1 VGSEGSIAVENVAI
15 EMLAAFD
22 LAATGTKILNALSVV
37 LGLGLVIFFHELGHF
52 AVAKWCNVHVERF
65 SIGIGPILWSRQ
77 KGETEYALSAL
88 PFGGY
93 VKMLGQDDMDSNQ
106 MTSDEIAEN
115 PRAYSAKSV
124 PQRMAIISAGVIMNV
139 LTGFLFFMICYR
151 IGVEEPSPIVG
162 SVVPGFPAWNAGVR
176 SGDRITAIN
185 GDEVRSFGDIFNAI
199 VLSSGDIRI
208 QGEHEDGSE
217 FDYTMTPER
226 GAVGRS
232 IGISP
237 SLTPRLS
244 PAIADEGRIAMTG
257 LPAEKASAPF
267 RAGDRLLSIQS
278 QTIESFSQLQRLTA
292 RNSSSELTYVF
303 ERSAEAPGG
312 TAADGPSGEVSIVVP
327 PAEVKTIG
335 LWMTMGPVKAIRSG
349 SIAAEAGLKIGDRI
363 TAVDGL
369 VIGTDY
375 DALQLPNYFAER
387 AGHEVT
393 ISVDR
398 QTPATGTEQLS
409 VKLIPDDT
417 PGWTEIPVYQTSPL
431 PIPAIGA
438 AFQVYPRIARVVPGS
453 EADRAGVFRR
463 DQKITMIALEHP
475 DPEKIIPDAF
485 GGEKTPETLNLAEI
499 EARQPG
505 TPEDINWAYA
515 FVAIQQ
521 APNRHVRLYIE
532 DGETTSAHLLQERE
546 AAEGWYT
553 WIRGINGWENA
564 VEKQKAATLGDAVAL
579 GVRKTR
585 NTGINI
591 YMTLRSLLRRDLP
604 VDSLSGPLGIVNIGY
619 RVAEKGMTDLLL
631 FLGFLSIN
639 LAVINFLPIP
649 VLDGGHMVFLLWE
662 GVSRRKPN
670 AKVIGW
676 AHALGILFIISL
688 FVFVMYLDIFVNK
701 LGTGG

>member
-1 VGSEGSIAVENVAI
+1 MEHLAI
-15 EMLAAFD
+15 DMLAAID
-22 LAATGTKILNALSVV
+22 LAATGAKILNALSVV

-93 VKMLGQDDMDSNQ
+93 VKMLGQDDMDANQ
-106 MTSDEIAEN
+106 MTSTEIAEN
-115 PRAYSAKSV
+115 PRAYSAKTV

-139 LTGFLFFMICYR
+139 VTGFLFFIICYR

-162 SVVPGFPAWNAGVR
+162 SVVPGFPAWNAGIR
-176 SGDRITAIN
+176 AGDRITAIN
-185 GDEVRSFGDIFNAI
+185 GNEVRGFGDIFNST
-199 VLSSGDIRI
+199 VLSTGDIRV
-208 QGEHEDGSE
+208 QGEHEDGTP

-232 IGISP
+232 VGISP
-237 SLTPRLS
+237 SLTTQLS
-244 PAIADEGRIAMTG
+244 PSIPDAGLIAMRG

-267 RAGDRLLSIQS
+267 QPGDRLLSVQS
-278 QTIESFSQLQRLTA
+278 QPVQSFSQLQRLTA
-292 RNSSSELTYVF
+292 RLAGEPLTYVV
-303 ERSAEAPGG
+303 ERTAPAAEGSAEP
-312 TAADGPSGEVSIVVP
+312 PSTSQVEIVVP
-327 PAEVKTIG
+327 PAEVKSIG
-335 LWMTMGPVKAIRSG
+335 LWMAMGPIKAIRNG
-349 SIAAEAGLKIGDRI
+349 SIAAAAGLKVGDRI

-375 DALQLPNYFAER
+375 DALQLPNYFAEK
-387 AGHEVT
+387 AGQEVT

-409 VKLIPDDT
+409 IKVTPDDT
-417 PGWTEIPVYQTSPL
+417 PGWTENPAYQTSPL
-431 PIPAIGA
+431 SIPAIGA

-453 EADRAGVFRR
+453 EADRAGVFRK

-475 DPEKIIPDAF
+475 DPENIVPDAF
-485 GGEKTPETLNLAEI
+485 GAAKTPETLTLSTLEK
-499 EARQPG
+499 RQPG
-505 TPEDINWAYA
+505 TAEDINWAYA

-546 AAEGWYT
+546 ATPGWYT
-553 WIRGINGWENA
+553 WIRGINGWESA
-564 VEKQKAATLGDAVAL
+564 VEKQQARTMGDAFAL
-579 GVRKTR
+579 GLWKTR
-585 NTGINI
+585 NTGISI
-591 YMTLRSLLRRDLP
+591 YMTLRSLIRRDLP

-619 RVAEKGMTDLLL
+619 RVAEKGMTDLLM

-662 GVSRRKPN
+662 GISRRKPN